1 MKNLISIHSTSSK
14 VIAARAGFFAL
25 ATFLAAATTFAQ
37 SANQRPSTDAL
48 HRLNDSIESLV
59 NRVSPSVVQILVT
72 GYGTAE
78 TGDTNQTSLVIAR
91 QRKIG
96 SGVIVDPTGYIVT
109 NAHVVSGAERIE
121 VIVSAPSPDAP
132 PDPIVGSQ
140 GQSFEARI
148 VGQSAEVDLAVI
160 KIEAEHLPAV
170 SVATAIEPKQG
181 ELVFA
186 FGSPGGL
193 RNSVTMGV
201 VSAVSRQADPSSPL
215 VYIQTDTPINPG
227 NSGGPLVDADGQL
240 IGINTF
246 IITSS
251 GGNEGLGFAIPASLV
266 SMVYPQLVK
275 FGHIHQP
282 EIGVTVQA
290 ITPELASALSLPRD
304 FGLIVVDVQPGSPA
318 DHAGVKIQ
326 DVLTAV
332 DGNLVASLPLLMH
345 DLYMH
350 KRGDHMKLAVLRG
363 TQPLQFDI
371 EVTEQPHNV
380 DKLAELANSEKNVV
394 KRLGILGVDLTPEMA
409 QMLPQLRIQS
419 GVIVAARTAGA
430 SSEIPL
436 ATGDVI
442 HTVNGKTIS
451 NLEELR
457 AALNAVKN
465 GGAIALQVE
474 RDSKLSYVVFQLE

>member
-1 MKNLISIHSTSSK
+1 M
-14 VIAARAGFFAL
+14 
-25 ATFLAAATTFAQ
+25 
-37 SANQRPSTDAL
+37 
-48 HRLNDSIESLV
+48 
-59 NRVSPSVVQILVT
+59 
-72 GYGTAE
+72 
-78 TGDTNQTSLVIAR
+78 
-91 QRKIG
+91 
-96 SGVIVDPTGYIVT
+96 
-109 NAHVVSGAERIE
+109 
-121 VIVSAPSPDAP
+121 
-132 PDPIVGSQ
+132 
-140 GQSFEARI
+140 
-148 VGQSAEVDLAVI
+148 
-160 KIEAEHLPAV
+160 PAV

-394 KRLGILGVDLTPEMA
+394 KRLGILGVDLTPGDGA
-409 QMLPQLRIQS
+409 NVAAAPHSIRRHRRRAHSGSQLRNS
-419 GVIVAARTAGA
+419 SRHRRRNPRREWKNNFESRRT
-430 SSEIPL
+430 SRRPQC
-436 ATGDVI
+436 
-442 HTVNGKTIS
+442 GKKWQR
-451 NLEELR
+451 NR
-457 AALNAVKN
+457 CFKWNAIRN
-465 GGAIALQVE
+465 
-474 RDSKLSYVVFQLE
+474 